1 MPGDYPNLR
10 DWEPSDSQA
19 KHVDDTKMLNTAAR
33 ECPDTVNGT
42 NSNTE
47 DTNKTP
53 SFGDLGAKGRK

>member
-10 DWEPSDSQA
+10 DWEPSDSSA
-19 KHVDDTKMLNTAAR
+19 KMVMDTNMLNTQAH
-33 ECPDTVNGT
+33 ETPDTVKFT

-53 SFGDLGAKGRK
+53 KFGELGAQGRN